1 MALSACEATDLNG
14 NYKTSPSKLRVFLRQ
29 LLSAERLNIRA
40 SQLALGE
47 EGQNCIDQRLVADAR
62 GGVHR
67 ILAAT
72 PETKREYNGRN

>member
-1 MALSACEATDLNG
+1 MALGAIEATDLNG
-14 NYKTSPSKLRVFLRQ
+14 NYKTSPSQLRVFLGK

-47 EGQNCIDQRLVADAR
+47 EGQYCINQRFVADTR
-62 GGVHR
+62 GGVDR

-72 PETKREYNGRN
+72 PETKRE